1 MKTYRISGLPIFR
14 DYATDIL
21 KFKEDVRYIVSKIN
35 SLEIRWSHFK
45 IGKTGNTVEER
56 SVEPD
61 YINDYDGIIELYI
74 SSSKQ
79 LVSDMEAALI
89 DSFKNDPKC
98 DNGKGGKQSLND
110 KMADSNKY
118 LVYLVFKENK

>member
-1 MKTYRISGLPIFR
+1 MKTYRINGLPISR
-14 DYATDIL
+14 DFKTGTL
-21 KFKEDVRYIVSKIN
+21 MFKEDVRTIVSKIK
-35 SLEIRWSHFK
+35 SAETYWSHFK

-110 KMADSNKY
+110 KMADSDKY
-118 LVYLVFKENK
+118 VVYLVFKEKK